1 MKWKVLITDHVWPT
15 TDPEREVL
23 ESAGAEVI
31 VAPNGEESTLIDLDK
46 DADAIMT
53 CFELVTDNE

>member
-31 VAPNGEESTLIDLDK
+31 VAPNGEESTLIDLEYS
-46 DADAIMT
+46 IV
-53 CFELVTDNE
+53 FY